1 MHKLCT
7 EKWRGDNMQKGDLVQ
22 YKSYTGKIRF
32 EIPYN
37 KSVIVTLC
45 NYKGFKE
52 IDKELYLNE
61 IFQIESPI

>member
-1 MHKLCT
+1 
-7 EKWRGDNMQKGDLVQ
+7 MQKGDLVQ